1 MKIVEHQTQRFDV
14 RYSEFMEKDPKSKD
28 YDKELIKLNLM
39 IAKQDKLFYICFT
52 VLLSMAEDPAIEK
65 KMKKRKIISF
75 LLRMLERND
84 FHLLIVTLLFLK
96 KLSIVGE
103 NK

>member
-1 MKIVEHQTQRFDV
+1 
-14 RYSEFMEKDPKSKD
+14 
-28 YDKELIKLNLM
+28 M
-39 IAKQDKLFYICFT
+39 IAKQDKLLYICFT
-52 VLLSMAEDPAIEK
+52 VLLNLAEDASIEK
-65 KMKKRKIISF
+65 KMKNRKIITF

-84 FHLLIVTLLFLK
+84 FHLLIVSLLFLK

>member
-1 MKIVEHQTQRFDV
+1 
-14 RYSEFMEKDPKSKD
+14 
-28 YDKELIKLNLM
+28 
-39 IAKQDKLFYICFT
+39 
-52 VLLSMAEDPAIEK
+52 MAEEPAIEK

-84 FHLLIVTLLFLK
+84 FHLLIVSLLFLK

>member
-1 MKIVEHQTQRFDV
+1 
-14 RYSEFMEKDPKSKD
+14 MEKAPNGKD

-39 IAKQDKLFYICFT
+39 IAKQDKIFYVSFT
-52 VLLSMAEDPAIEK
+52 VLLNMAEDPAIER
-65 KMKKRKIISF
+65 KMKKRKIITL

-96 KLSIVGE
+96 KLSIVGK